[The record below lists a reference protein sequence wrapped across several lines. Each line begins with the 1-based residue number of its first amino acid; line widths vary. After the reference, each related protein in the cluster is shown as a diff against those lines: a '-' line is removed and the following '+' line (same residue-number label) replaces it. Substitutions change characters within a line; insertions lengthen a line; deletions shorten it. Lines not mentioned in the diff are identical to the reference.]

1 MPKKLI
7 ENAKE
12 KLEEDKAALEKEL
25 SAFAGKDPN
34 IKGNWDTKYPKFDI
48 EKEDMMSEEE
58 ELEEYNNLL
67 PIEYSLETRLRD
79 VNLALGK
86 IKEGTYGKCE
96 KCGKDIE
103 AERLKAYPEARTCT
117 IHKV

>member
-1 MPKKLI
+1 MPKKI
-7 ENAKE
+7 IAEAKE
-12 KLEEDKAALEKEL
+12 KLETAKALLEKEL
-25 SAFAGKDPN
+25 SAFAGKDKLN
-34 IKGNWDTKYPKFDI
+34 KGNWDTRYPKFDI

-79 VNLALGK
+79 VNLALEK
-86 IKEGTYGKCE
+86 IKNNTYGKCE

-103 AERLKAYPEARTCT
+103 ANRLEAYPEARTCT
-117 IHKV
+117 AHKV